1 MTITDRE
8 DWGEWALASIEAVRS
23 DPWLARWREPM
34 LMVQGIFGGGLSDPA
49 SPTRTE
55 LGVRHECLPL
65 RAVRLFDSTE
75 SETDREDLGD
85 WVLAPIR
92 PVRSDPEAGASARAD
107 VEDAGQ
113 L

>member
-1 MTITDRE
+1 M
-8 DWGEWALASIEAVRS
+8 ACAV
-23 DPWLARWREPM
+23 ARAHAD
-34 LMVQGIFGGGLSDPA
+34 VQGIFGGGLSDPA

-65 RAVRLFDSTE
+65 RAVRRFDSME
-75 SETDREDLGD
+75 SETDREDWGE
-85 WVLAPIR
+85 WALASIE

-107 VEDAGQ
+107 VEYAGQ